1 MTRDRDVVRVTLI
14 VAGVLAAL
22 WVMRLTSLILL
33 AVYLAIVF
41 GIALAAGVD
50 RLERWRVPRAL
61 GTTLILLAFFGCLTG
76 LGLWLAPTI
85 RQQSVELRLKLPV
98 ALERVQHWLAQK
110 QTGIESLL
118 EPAAEPTSASDTTAA
133 AGATSAAGAPIAAGA
148 TNAAAAPSTGRGSAL
163 HARMADASRFFFP
176 LLHSTFA
183 VLGGLLFVVFLAAYF
198 GLEPGLYRRG
208 VLALAGPRHEAR
220 AAEVLDRIANVL
232 RKWLVTQLI
241 VMAVMGAASTA
252 ALLALRVKAAVALGV
267 LAGALSFIP
276 TVGGIGGAAPA
287 VAMGFL
293 DSPQKALVVAIV
305 YLLIHFAGSH
315 VLVPV
320 LMKGGINLPPA
331 LTLIAQ
337 AVLTAMFGF
346 IGLMVA
352 VPLLATV
359 LVVVRATYVEPMRA
373 RRDHQLTA
381 PP

>member
-133 AGATSAAGAPIAAGA
+133 AGATSAAGAPIAAG
-148 TNAAAAPSTGRGSAL
+148 RGSAL

-220 AAEVLDRIANVL
+220 AAEVLDRIADVL

-276 TVGGIGGAAPA
+276 TVGGIVGAAPA